1 MITLLDEQTVGQI
14 AAGEVIERPLS
25 VVKELVENAV
35 DAGASRIGVWLH
47 EGGLELIEVAD
58 NGCGINANQLG
69 LALARHATSKL
80 LQASDLHSVATLGFR
95 GEGLASIAAVSKLRL
110 TSRVAGQ
117 DIGATVQS
125 HREEVGRTE
134 PIAAPLGT
142 CVSARDLFGNVPVR
156 REYLRSPASEF
167 ARVSA
172 WLSTFALAYPQITFS
187 LSHDGKNTW
196 AIPAGNDPS
205 ERLCAVFGKGA
216 RDSLIAL
223 NSDASAGLRGTLS
236 GFVSKPGNDRAD
248 RRMQLLF
255 INGRLLRSPV
265 LAGAWTAAYSTFA
278 MSGRHPFGVL
288 FLSLPPEHVDS
299 NVHPTKSDVRLR
311 FTHQV
316 FGAVKSSIARTLH
329 MDATQRFHETLSFAP
344 SSIDTSL
351 SDRRSFFEETEPT
364 PQTDD
369 RPKLR
374 VFGQVDAS
382 FIVAADDAAVL
393 LVDQHAA
400 HERIAYEKIMHRAGQ
415 HAPSEAL
422 LVPLTIELDRAHGAR
437 LARVLDTLREG
448 GLDIEQFG
456 EGSYRIRATPAG
468 YASRPFDVMGF
479 LDDFSE
485 QPRAHDARERVW
497 ASLACHSVV
506 RAGETLAHDEM
517 VTLIQRLQRC
527 QNPMHC
533 PHGRPTIVR
542 LGPHEIARLF
552 KRL

>member
-1 MITLLDEQTVGQI
+1 MIALLDEQTVGQI

-35 DAGASRIGVWLH
+35 DAGASRIGVWLN
-47 EGGLELIEVAD
+47 EGGFELIEVAD
-58 NGCGINANQLG
+58 NGCGIRADELR

-80 LQASDLHSVATLGFR
+80 VQASDLQSVSTLGFR
-95 GEGLASIAAVSKLRL
+95 GEGLASIAAVSSLRL
-110 TSRVAGQ
+110 TSRVAGH
-117 DIGATVQS
+117 DIGASVQA
-125 HREEVGRTE
+125 HREQVGHIE

-142 CVSARDLFGNVPVR
+142 CVSARDLFANIPVR
-156 REYLRSPASEF
+156 REYMRSPASEF

-172 WLSTFALAYPQITFS
+172 WLSTFALAYPQIAFS
-187 LSHDGKNTW
+187 LSHGGKSTW
-196 AIPAGNDPS
+196 TIPAGNDPT

-223 NSDASAGLRGTLS
+223 NTDASAGLRGALS
-236 GFVSKPGNDRAD
+236 GFISKPGNDRPD

-265 LAGAWTAAYSTFA
+265 VAGAWTAAYSTFA
-278 MSGRHPFGVL
+278 MTGRHPFGVL
-288 FLSLPPEHVDS
+288 FVSLPPEHVDP

-316 FGAVKSSIARTLH
+316 VGAVKASIARTLH
-329 MDATQRFHETLSFAP
+329 MNATQRFHEALSFAP
-344 SSIDTSL
+344 SSIVPSL
-351 SDRRSFFEETEPT
+351 SNRRSFLDDTEPA
-364 PQTDD
+364 PQTDE

-382 FIVAADDAAVL
+382 FIIAADDAAVM

-400 HERIAYEKIMHRAGQ
+400 HERIAYEKIMQRAEE
-415 HAPSEAL
+415 HAPAEAL
-422 LVPLTIELDRAHGAR
+422 LVPLMIELDRAQSER

-468 YASRPFDVMGF
+468 YASRPFDIVGF
-479 LDDFSE
+479 LDDFSG
-485 QPRAHDARERVW
+485 QPRALDARERVW

-517 VTLIQRLQRC
+517 VSLIQRLQHCR
-527 QNPMHC
+527 NPMHC

-542 LGPHEIARLF
+542 LGAQEIARLF